1 MHGRAYA
8 SSMTRSSSL
17 AGIPAM
23 PAPTAPAA
31 RLSGPDLALYAG
43 TVFCWGTSW
52 IALKAQ
58 VGVVAPEV
66 SILWRFLLAALLMWA
81 WVLLRGGRL
90 RFPGADHV
98 RFAGAGLCLFSLNFT
113 LFYYGALTIPSG
125 LLAVV
130 FSLASIFNM
139 LLGAVLLRQRIEP
152 RVAAGG
158 VVGFTGIGLLFW
170 PEIAKAGFD
179 AGALTG
185 LALCIAGTVSFCL
198 GNMVSTVI
206 QRRGVP
212 LVSANT
218 WAMTYGVGCLF
229 LASLLRGHA
238 FIVEPTA
245 PYLLGLLWLAGPASV
260 VAFACYLTLLRRIGA
275 ARAGYATVLFPIVAL
290 AISTLFEGYAWTG
303 LAGLGAALALLGN
316 VIVLTRPA
324 AK

>member
-1 MHGRAYA
+1 
-8 SSMTRSSSL
+8 MTRSSTL
-17 AGIPAM
+17 APGPALS
-23 PAPTAPAA
+23 APAA
-31 RLSGPDLALYAG
+31 RFSGGDLALYAT
-43 TVFCWGTSW
+43 TVLCWGTSW

-66 SILWRFLLAALLMWA
+66 SILWRFLLAALLMWGWA
-81 WVLLRGGRL
+81 LARGERL
-90 RFPGADHV
+90 RFSRTDHL
-98 RFAGAGLCLFSLNFT
+98 RFAAAGLCLFSLNFT

-130 FSLASIFNM
+130 FSLASIFN
-139 LLGAVLLRQRIEP
+139 LGLGAVLLRQRIEP
-152 RVAAGG
+152 RVALGG
-158 VVGFTGIGLLFW
+158 LVGFTGIGLLFW
-170 PEIAKAGFD
+170 PEIANAG
-179 AGALTG
+179 AGGGALTG
-185 LALCIAGTVSFCL
+185 LAFCVGGTLSFCL

-218 WAMTYGVGCLF
+218 WAMTYGVGYLL

-238 FIVEPTA
+238 FIVEPTVK
-245 PYLLGLLWLAGPASV
+245 YLASLVFLAGPASV

-290 AISTLFEGYAWTG
+290 AVSTLFEGYVWTG
-303 LAGLGAALALLGN
+303 LAVLGAVLALLGN

>member
-1 MHGRAYA
+1 M
-8 SSMTRSSSL
+8 
-17 AGIPAM
+17 
-23 PAPTAPAA
+23 TAPSAPGA
-31 RLSGPDLALYAG
+31 RFSGRDLALYAG

-66 SILWRFLLAALLMWA
+66 SILWRFMLAALLMWG
-81 WVLLRGGRL
+81 WVLARGERIRFSRADHL
-90 RFPGADHV
+90 RFA
-98 RFAGAGLCLFSLNFT
+98 AAGLCLFSLNFT

-139 LLGAVLLRQRIEP
+139 GLGAVLLRQRVEP
-152 RVAAGG
+152 RVALGG

-170 PEIAKAGFD
+170 PEIANAG
-179 AGALTG
+179 AGGGALTG
-185 LALCIAGTVSFCL
+185 LAFCVAGTLSFCL

-206 QRRGVP
+206 QRRGVA

-218 WAMTYGVGCLF
+218 WAMTYGVGYLF
-229 LASLLRGHA
+229 LVSLLRGHD
-238 FIVEPTA
+238 FTIETTA
-245 PYLLGLLWLAGPASV
+245 AYLGGLLWLAGPASV
-260 VAFACYLTLLRRIGA
+260 MAFACYLTLLRRIGA

-303 LAGLGAALALLGN
+303 LAVAGAGLALLGN

-324 AK
+324 AA

>member
-1 MHGRAYA
+1 MSRTPSFAA
-8 SSMTRSSSL
+8 TSLPDDTRR
-17 AGIPAM
+17 
-23 PAPTAPAA
+23 APALD
-31 RLSGPDLALYAG
+31 RQDLLLYAA

-52 IALKAQ
+52 IALSAQ

-66 SILWRFLLAALLMWA
+66 SIFWRFCLAALLMWG
-81 WVLLRGGRL
+81 WVIARGEQVRFSATDHL
-90 RFPGADHV
+90 RFA
-98 RFAGAGLCLFSLNFT
+98 ATGLCLFSTNFA

-152 RVAAGG
+152 RVAVGG
-158 VVGFTGIGLLFW
+158 LVGFTGIGLLFW
-170 PEIAKAGFD
+170 PEIAGSGFD
-179 AGALTG
+179 RGALTG
-185 LALCIAGTVSFCL
+185 LALCIAGTLFFCL

-206 QRRGVP
+206 QRRGIP

-218 WAMTYGVGCLF
+218 WAMSYGVLLLGLV
-229 LASLLRGHA
+229 SLVRGHA
-238 FIVEPTA
+238 FVIEPTVKYVA
-245 PYLLGLLWLAGPASV
+245 ALIWLAIPASV

-290 AISTLFEGYAWTG
+290 AVSTAFEGYSWTL
-303 LAGLGAALALLGN
+303 LAGLGAGLALLGN

-324 AK
+324 ARP

>member
-1 MHGRAYA
+1 
-8 SSMTRSSSL
+8 MTRSSSL
-17 AGIPAM
+17 ASIPAM
-23 PAPTAPAA
+23 PAAAVPAA
-31 RLSGPDLALYAG
+31 RFSGGDLALYAT

-66 SILWRFLLAALLMWA
+66 SILWRFLLAALLMWG
-81 WVLLRGGRL
+81 WVLARGERV
-90 RFPGADHV
+90 RFSGADHI
-98 RFAGAGLCLFSLNFT
+98 RFAAAGLCLFSLNFT

-130 FSLASIFNM
+130 FSLASIFN
-139 LLGAVLLRQRIEP
+139 LGLGAVLLRQRIEP
-152 RVAAGG
+152 RVALGG
-158 VVGFTGIGLLFW
+158 LVGFSGIGLLFW
-170 PEIAKAGFD
+170 PEISGAGVHG
-179 AGALTG
+179 GALTG
-185 LALCIAGTVSFCL
+185 LTFCVAGTLCFCL

-206 QRRGVP
+206 QRRGVA

-218 WAMTYGVGCLF
+218 WAMTYGVAYLAV
-229 LASLLRGHA
+229 ASLLRGHD
-238 FIVEPTA
+238 FIIEPTA
-245 PYLLGLLWLAGPASV
+245 KYLVGLVWLAGPASV

-290 AISTLFEGYAWTG
+290 AISTVFEGYVWTG

>member
-1 MHGRAYA
+1 MSRTSSVIDLSPVSVAKAEGARFSGR
-8 SSMTRSSSL
+8 
-17 AGIPAM
+17 
-23 PAPTAPAA
+23 
-31 RLSGPDLALYAG
+31 DLALYAG
-43 TVFCWGTSW
+43 TVFCWSTSW

-66 SILWRFLLAALLMWA
+66 SILWRFMLAAILMWA
-81 WVLLRGGRL
+81 WVLWRGERL
-90 RFPGADHV
+90 RFGAADHL
-98 RFAGAGLCLFSLNFT
+98 RFGAAGLCLFSLNFT

-139 LLGAVLLRQRIEP
+139 GLGAVFLRQRIEP
-152 RVAAGG
+152 RVALGG
-158 VVGFTGIGLLFW
+158 LVGFTGIGLLFW

-185 LALCIAGTVSFCL
+185 LALCVAGTLSFCL

-206 QRRGVP
+206 QRRNIP

-218 WAMTYGVGCLF
+218 WAMSYGVVF
-229 LASLLRGHA
+229 LAVVSVARGHA
-238 FIVEPTA
+238 FIIEPTA
-245 PYLLGLLWLAGPASV
+245 KYLVGLLWLAIPCSV
-260 VAFACYLTLLRRIGA
+260 AAFACYLSLLRRIGA

-290 AISTLFEGYAWTG
+290 AISTVFEGYVWTG

-324 AK
+324 AKQSPAS

>member
-1 MHGRAYA
+1 
-8 SSMTRSSSL
+8 MTRTSSL
-17 AGIPAM
+17 AGSSAV
-23 PAPTAPAA
+23 APKAPEAA
-31 RLSGPDLALYAG
+31 RFAGRDLALYAG

-66 SILWRFLLAALLMWA
+66 SILWRFALAALLMWA
-81 WVLLRGGRL
+81 WVLWRGERL
-90 RFPGADHV
+90 HFPGADHL
-98 RFAGAGLCLFSLNFT
+98 RFAAAGLCLFSLNFT

-139 LLGAVLLRQRIEP
+139 GLGAVLLRQRIEP
-152 RVAAGG
+152 RVALGG
-158 VVGFTGIGLLFW
+158 LVGFTGIGLLFW
-170 PEIAKAGFD
+170 PEIAGAGFD
-179 AGALTG
+179 AGALAG
-185 LALCIAGTVSFCL
+185 LALCVAGTLCFCL

-218 WAMTYGVGCLF
+218 WAMSYGVLF
-229 LASLLRGHA
+229 LGAVSLARGHA

-245 PYLLGLLWLAGPASV
+245 KYLVGLVWLAIPASV
-260 VAFACYLTLLRRIGA
+260 VAFACYLTLLRRIGP

-290 AISTLFEGYAWTG
+290 AISTAVEGYAWTG
-303 LAGLGAALALLGN
+303 LAASGAALALLGN

-324 AK
+324 A

>member
-1 MHGRAYA
+1 
-8 SSMTRSSSL
+8 MTRSSSL
-17 AGIPAM
+17 AGPAPR

-31 RLSGPDLALYAG
+31 GFSGGDLALYAG

-66 SILWRFLLAALLMWA
+66 SILWRFMLAALLMWG
-81 WVLLRGGRL
+81 WVLARGERV
-90 RFPGADHV
+90 RFSGADHV
-98 RFAGAGLCLFSLNFT
+98 RFAAAGLCLFSLNFT

-139 LLGAVLLRQRIEP
+139 GLGAVLLRQRIEP
-152 RVAAGG
+152 RVALGG
-158 VVGFTGIGLLFW
+158 LVGFTGIGLLFW
-170 PEIAKAGFD
+170 PEIADAGVGG
-179 AGALTG
+179 GALTG
-185 LALCIAGTVSFCL
+185 LAFCVAGTVSFCL

-206 QRRGVP
+206 QRRGVA

-218 WAMTYGVGCLF
+218 WAMTYGVGYLF
-229 LASLLRGHA
+229 LASLLRGHD
-238 FIVEPTA
+238 FIIETTA
-245 PYLLGLLWLAGPASV
+245 AYLGGLLWLAGPASV
-260 VAFACYLTLLRRIGA
+260 MAFACYLTLLRRIGA

-290 AISTLFEGYAWTG
+290 AISTAFEGYVWTG
-303 LAGLGAALALLGN
+303 LAVAGAALALLGN